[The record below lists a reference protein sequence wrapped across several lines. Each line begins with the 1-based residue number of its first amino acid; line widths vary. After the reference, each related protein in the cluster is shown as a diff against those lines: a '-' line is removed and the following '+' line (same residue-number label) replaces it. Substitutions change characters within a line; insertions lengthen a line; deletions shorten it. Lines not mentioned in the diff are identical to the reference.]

1 MFACR
6 WCGETYEELITYKT
20 MPMDSAVALR
30 GESQRR
36 GLGN

>member
-6 WCGETYEELITYKT
+6 RRGETYEELIACKT
-20 MPMDSAVALR
+20 MPRDSAAALR

-36 GLGN
+36 VLGN